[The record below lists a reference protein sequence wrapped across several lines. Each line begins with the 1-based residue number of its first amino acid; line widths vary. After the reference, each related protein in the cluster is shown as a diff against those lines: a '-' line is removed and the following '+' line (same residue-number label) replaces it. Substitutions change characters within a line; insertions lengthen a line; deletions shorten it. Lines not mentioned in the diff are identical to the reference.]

1 MSDNLYK
8 YIRRNKSGYV
18 IVKDNEDYGSYSRLS
33 DALYER
39 DRLVKADWDWDALME
54 LAETDNPYEKIHLPM
69 FIHEYSYIYRKP
81 QSYMICKDGECWGTT
96 NGKQRAYKLA
106 ESIGGEVV
114 EKNVVYIIKKK
125 INGVSKYFGSFK
137 TLEEAKKRKD
147 ELVEKGWIE

>member
-18 IVKDNEDYGSYSRLS
+18 IVKDNEDFGSYSKLS

-54 LAETDNPYEKIHLPM
+54 LPETDNPYEKVALPK
-69 FIHEYSYIYRKP
+69 FIHEYSYIYRTAQTYKV
-81 QSYMICKDGECWGTT
+81 YKDDEYWGTT
-96 NGKQRAYKLA
+96 NGKQRAHRLA
-106 ESIGGEVV
+106 ESIGGYVV
-114 EKNVVYIIKKK
+114 EKNIVYIVKKK
-125 INGVSKYFGSFK
+125 IDGKTKYFGSYK

-147 ELVEKGWIE
+147 ELEEKGWIE